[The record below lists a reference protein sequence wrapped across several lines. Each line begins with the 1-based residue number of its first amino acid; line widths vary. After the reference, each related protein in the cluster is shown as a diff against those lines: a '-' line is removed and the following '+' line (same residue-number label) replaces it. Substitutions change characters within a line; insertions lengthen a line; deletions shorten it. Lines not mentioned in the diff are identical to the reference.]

1 MIDSLTLMQ
10 LAISNLHPYRSNKFN
25 NDIPVHLHSLIN
37 HSSKVI
43 EEERLAE
50 NAARL
55 EPILQRELSSLDPSI
70 ATIVRGKG
78 LLFAV
83 VIEPQGGKAEF
94 VIVLV

>member
-1 MIDSLTLMQ
+1 MTYLFTCT
-10 LAISNLHPYRSNKFN
+10 
-25 NDIPVHLHSLIN
+25 SLIT

-55 EPILQRELSSLDPSI
+55 EPILRQELSLLDPSI

-83 VIEPQGGKAEF
+83 VIKPQGGKAEF
-94 VIVLV
+94 VILCHFTCVDVY

>member
-1 MIDSLTLMQ
+1 MQ
-10 LAISNLHPYRSNKFN
+10 LAINNLHLYRLNKFN

-55 EPILQRELSSLDPSI
+55 EPILRQELSSLDPSI